1 MEFGYFERYVLV
13 WKPPCFVLQNELGV
27 MQPTGIKDHASCT
40 KEMAGNILQAR
51 VGAAA
56 AVLPLFTV
64 LVPMSS
70 QNPDG

>member
-1 MEFGYFERYVLV
+1 
-13 WKPPCFVLQNELGV
+13 